1 MEKPY
6 SSHEPAS
13 ASSKNAHKT
22 SQERPTKLVLRE
34 WLDAFIFAF
43 IVAAILRAFLFGSYK
58 IPTGSM
64 EKDLLIG
71 DFLIVSN
78 AAYGARTPM
87 SVCVPFTQWCLPG
100 VNLPFTRLPGYRSIT
115 RNDIFVFNVPWEVKP
130 ISQKTNYI
138 KRAVGIPGDTLE
150 FKNKV
155 LFVNGEAEPTH
166 DGIQKFHTLVLKQG
180 VRLTNAKMEEINAG
194 TIGASSRYFQ
204 QVSNLEYRVNLTY
217 DAVKKVISWAETD
230 TLYPTV
236 IPADQVVSAYTQS
249 AGYFSRAFNN
259 PDHFGPIVVPFKGQ
273 EVILNAT
280 NWPIYKDI
288 IERFEGNRVQ
298 TKGGVFVI
306 NGEETTR
313 YVIQQD
319 YYFAMGDNRDSSED
333 SRFWGF
339 VPKDHVIG
347 RAGVVWMSLN
357 NGFPRMNRFFHI
369 ID

>member
-1 MEKPY
+1 MKTSH
-6 SSHEPAS
+6 SSKEPAS
-13 ASSKNAHKT
+13 SSSKEADKT
-22 SQERPTKLVLRE
+22 RQELTPKSVLRE
-34 WLDAFIFAF
+34 WLDAFLFAF

-100 VNLPFTRLPGYRSIT
+100 VRLPFTRFPGYRSIA
-115 RNDIFVFNVPWEVKP
+115 RNDVFVFNVPWEVKP

-150 FKNKV
+150 FKDKV
-155 LFVNGEAEPTH
+155 LFVNGEGEPIH
-166 DGIQKFHTLVLKQG
+166 NGVQKFHTLVLKEG
-180 VRLTNAKMEEINAG
+180 LRLTNAKMEEIDAG

-204 QVSNLEYRVNLTY
+204 QVSNVEYRVNLT
-217 DAVKKVISWAETD
+217 DEAAKKVASWAQTD
-230 TLYPTV
+230 TLYLTV
-236 IPADQVVSAYTQS
+236 IPANQIVSAYTQS

-259 PDHFGPIVVPFKGQ
+259 PDHFGPIVVPFEGQ
-273 EVILNAT
+273 EVLLNAT
-280 NWPIYKDI
+280 NWPVYKDL
-288 IERFEGNRVQ
+288 IERYEGNQVQ
-298 TKGGVFVI
+298 TQGGVFTI
-306 NGEETTR
+306 NGVQTNR
-313 YVIQQD
+313 YVVQQD

-339 VPKDHVIG
+339 VPKDHIIG
-347 RAGVVWMSLN
+347 RAGIVWMSLN
-357 NGFPRMNRFFHI
+357 NGLPRMNRFFHI

>member
-1 MEKPY
+1 METSN
-6 SSHEPAS
+6 SSQDPAILP
-13 ASSKNAHKT
+13 AKKVGKT
-22 SQERPTKLVLRE
+22 SQEPPTKSVLRE

-87 SVCVPFTQWCLPG
+87 SICVPFTQWCLPG
-100 VNLPFTRLPGYRSIT
+100 VGLPYSRLPGYRPIA

-138 KRAVGIPGDTLE
+138 KRAVGVPGDTLE

-155 LFVNGEAEPTH
+155 LFVNREAEPTH
-166 DGIQKFHTLVLKQG
+166 EGVQKLHTLILKEG
-180 VRLTNAKMEEINAG
+180 VRLTNAKMEDVDAG
-194 TIGASSRYFQ
+194 TIGATSRYFQ
-204 QVSNLEYRVNLTY
+204 QVSNYEYRVNLTEGV
-217 DAVKKVISWAETD
+217 AKKIASWAETD
-230 TLYPTV
+230 TLYPTI
-236 IPADQVVSAYTQS
+236 IPARNVISAYTQS

-259 PDHFGPIVVPFKGQ
+259 PDHFGPIVVPFEGQ
-273 EVILNAT
+273 EVSLNAS
-280 NWPIYKDI
+280 NWPIYKDLV
-288 IERFEGNRVQ
+288 ERYEGNQVETQ
-298 TKGGVFVI
+298 GGVFVI
-306 NGEETTR
+306 NGEQTTR
-313 YVIQQD
+313 YVVQQD
-319 YYFAMGDNRDSSED
+319 YFFAMGDNRDSSED

-339 VPKDHVIG
+339 VPKDHIIG
-347 RAGVVWMSLN
+347 RAGIVWMSLN
-357 NGFPRMNRFFHI
+357 NGLPRMNRFFHI

>member
-6 SSHEPAS
+6 SSHEHAS
-13 ASSKNAHKT
+13 ASSKNARKT
-22 SQERPTKLVLRE
+22 SQERPIKLVLRE

-150 FKNKV
+150 FKDKV

-166 DGIQKFHTLVLKQG
+166 DGIQKLHTLVLKQG

-259 PDHFGPIVVPFKGQ
+259 PDHFGPIVVPFNGQ